1 MKDCNGELIQE
12 LINKKNYNLIE
23 VKENENVK
31 NIWCLSKMEYNKQCY
46 ILFLNKDTYEN
57 FNRYKQ
63 IILSNTR
70 NSNIPIE
77 IYFVI
82 DINMI
87 SEEIIYKCIQN
98 NMVVL
103 DFKNISIKYVGNIEE
118 KIRSDIEQSLQIIT
132 NRTIEKKNFIKNNKG
147 TSIIIAINIIAFILT
162 LFLNFKIGA
171 GVLEINTSILY
182 KLGGLVNIALLNN
195 QFYRFITCMFLHGG
209 VVHIF
214 FNMYALYAIGP
225 VVENVYGT
233 KNFLIIYF
241 ISGLTAS
248 ILNSFTLNGLAI
260 GASGAIFGVLGA
272 VLIFAYNAKGKMGKG
287 LLYNIIAV
295 IFINIIIGVS
305 IPNIDNKAHIIGLV
319 SGIVVSLG
327 MYQYNRRRD

>member
-23 VKENENVK
+23 IKENENVK

-57 FNRYKQ
+57 FNGYKQ

-77 IYFVI
+77 IYFVV

-98 NMVVL
+98 NMVIL
-103 DFKNISIKYVGNIEE
+103 DFKNRSIKYVGNIEE

-162 LFLNFKIGA
+162 LFLNLKIGA
-171 GVLEINTSILY
+171 GVLEINTSVLY

-209 VVHIF
+209 VAHVF

-241 ISGLTAS
+241 IAGLTAS
-248 ILNSFTLNGLAI
+248 ILSSFTLNGVAI

-272 VLIFAYNAKGKMGKG
+272 VLIFAYNAKRKIGKG

-295 IFINIIIGVS
+295 IFINIIIGLS
-305 IPNIDNKAHIIGLV
+305 MPNIDNKAHIIGLV

-327 MYQYNRRRD
+327 MYQYNRRKQ